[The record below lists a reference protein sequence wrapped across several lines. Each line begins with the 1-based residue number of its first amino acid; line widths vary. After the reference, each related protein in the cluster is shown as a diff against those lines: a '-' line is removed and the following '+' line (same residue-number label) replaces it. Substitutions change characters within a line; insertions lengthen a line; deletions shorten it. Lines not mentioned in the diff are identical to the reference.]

1 MSAIDKYRKAAMYI
15 HCLTENDKQWMLA
28 RLGES
33 EVKLIRKHLLELN
46 NLSVPRDL
54 KFVKAAIEELDEK
67 SEKELY
73 EILNRSVLSDIQ
85 SVLDVF
91 EREPAWV
98 GACLTQEYPGLVD
111 SYITPR
117 LSKITLREIEKYTT
131 NDECKFAPKLKI
143 ALFDVVA
150 GQLRKGSSESA
161 SNKDV
166 LSFETAMQKAV

>member
-1 MSAIDKYRKAAMYI
+1 MSVIDKYRKAAMHI
-15 HCLTENDKQWMLA
+15 HCLTENDKQWMLT
-28 RLGES
+28 RLGEN
-33 EVKLIRKHLLELN
+33 EAKLIRKHLVELN
-46 NLSVPRDL
+46 DMSMPRDL
-54 KFVKAAIEELDEK
+54 KFIKAAIEALDEK

-73 EILNRSVLSDIQ
+73 EILNHSVLSDMQ

-131 NDECKFAPKLKI
+131 NDECNFAPKLKI

-150 GQLRKGSSESA
+150 SQLRKGSSELA
-161 SNKDV
+161 SNTDV
-166 LSFETAMQKAV
+166 LSFEAAMQKAV